1 MDYKFL
7 PTNRLIWSISFLLMI
22 ILLAGCSDEKP
33 YEITKFESNV
43 TELDDRLQLEFE
55 YEISNH
61 SDEDYYFS
69 LVFPSYIQRSLIT
82 DCEIVRLPAN
92 TSTTGVA
99 VISVNNSGAELT
111 EETVELIKNGKLP
124 FVEQIL
130 IGNTISLNP

>member
-33 YEITKFESNV
+33 YEITKSESNV

-69 LVFPSYIQRSLIT
+69 LVFPYYIQRSLIT
-82 DCEIVRLPAN
+82 DYGIVRLPAN

-99 VISVNNSGAELT
+99 VISVKNSGAELT